1 MLALFTRRVSPK
13 CCWTILIGGSLAA
26 GAASAAEFRQLGGP
40 EIKARFAG
48 MEFTDEVHWA
58 MVFGRDGSLSSFE
71 MGAAGK
77 GTWKTEKDELCLIRE
92 GRRCYQV
99 WVAGK
104 NVQLRREGLLP
115 EDGVLQKPASR
126 KGH

>member
-1 MLALFTRRVSPK
+1 MMFRKILLADSVAAGVSAA
-13 CCWTILIGGSLAA
+13 LAA
-26 GAASAAEFRQLGGP
+26 EPFRQLRGP

-77 GTWKTEKDELCLIRE
+77 GTWKPEKDELCLIYGGE

-99 WVAGK
+99 WVSGK
-104 NVQLRREGLLP
+104 SVQLRSEGRLP
-115 EDGVLQKPASR
+115 EDGVLQNPAPR
-126 KGH
+126 GAH